1 MYNIL
6 SIFVIPQE
14 GYSCLEVRGGEND
27 LFGIY
32 ILLLLWVFGGG
43 CWSVLRFWLVLCR
56 NLFLSWGILGE
67 KKFSQWISIQGEI
80 VGCTPY
86 ILMISMLVTF

>member
-14 GYSCLEVRGGEND
+14 GYSGLEVRGGEND

-32 ILLLLWVFGGG
+32 ILLLLWVFEGG

-56 NLFLSWGILGE
+56 NLFLSWE
-67 KKFSQWISIQGEI
+67 FWEKKKFSQWISIQGEI
-80 VGCTPY
+80 AGCTPY